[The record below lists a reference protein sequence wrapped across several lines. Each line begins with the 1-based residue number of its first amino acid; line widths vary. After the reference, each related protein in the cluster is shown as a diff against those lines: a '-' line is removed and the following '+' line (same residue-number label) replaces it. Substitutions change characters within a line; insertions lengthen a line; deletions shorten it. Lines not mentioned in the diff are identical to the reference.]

1 MSRFLGALAGLVALI
16 ALLVAVPAQWV
27 ATHVTDAD
35 GFTELAGPLVTEPEV
50 EDELA
55 RVISEQ
61 VTARLALSA
70 TLGPVVADVLSRAAG
85 SVVDDPQ
92 FRTAWEDT
100 LRRSHEATL
109 GDPDAAAPDQGQS
122 LRLAVDLGPLA
133 RYVVDRASG
142 QLPVTVPA
150 PETVVVPITSEQ
162 VGEQIDLVR
171 AAPDYARVA
180 WVVLAAAVVVRLAL
194 ARRRGAA
201 LARLGVGAL
210 AVAGV
215 LWLAVRGAGRLLRE
229 RGDAAE
235 PLARAVQDALVTR
248 ATASFNDWLLVVAG
262 AGLAAV
268 VVGVVLRRRV

>member
-1 MSRFLGALAGLVALI
+1 MSRFLGALAGLVALL

-27 ATHVTDAD
+27 ATHVSDAD

-109 GDPDAAAPDQGQS
+109 GGPDATTPDQGQS

-162 VGEQIDLVR
+162 VGEQIDLLR

-180 WVVLAAAVVVRLAL
+180 WIVLVAAVVVRLAL

-210 AVAGV
+210 VAAGV
-215 LWLAVRGAGRLLRE
+215 LWLAVRAAGRLLRE

-235 PLARAVQDALVTR
+235 PLARAVQDALVAR
-248 ATASFNDWLLVVAG
+248 ATASFDDWLLVVAG
-262 AGLAAV
+262 AGLAAL